1 MERGG
6 SAPPAERRRA
16 VRAPA
21 RGLTAR
27 RAAATATTTAAATLA
42 ATRARAATGAA
53 TGATTLAATRG
64 AAGCAGEVVRVQS
77 AAEDVVVRVCC
88 HHCLGK
94 VCFHVEYC
102 PQFMENVDQ
111 G

>member
-1 MERGG
+1 
-6 SAPPAERRRA
+6 
-16 VRAPA
+16 VR
-21 RGLTAR
+21 
-27 RAAATATTTAAATLA
+27 
-42 ATRARAATGAA
+42 
-53 TGATTLAATRG
+53 
-64 AAGCAGEVVRVQS
+64 EVVRVQS

-88 HHCLGK
+88 HHCLRE